1 MVYLSVGD
9 RLSLTF
15 DETEPACDPVTATV
29 VRTLSD
35 REEGLSP
42 EADDYV
48 ACWIEIRCDGDTLPK
63 ICTLVFRMDDSYTL
77 DGQSVTIQK
86 IGVDRP

>member
-1 MVYLSVGD
+1 MVYLFVGD

-15 DETEPACDPVTATV
+15 DETACDPVTATV

-42 EADDYV
+42 EAEDYV
-48 ACWIEIRCDGDTLPK
+48 ACWIEISCDGDTLPER
-63 ICTLVFRMDDSYTL
+63 CTLVFRMDDSYTL
-77 DGQSVTIQK
+77 DGKLVTIRK
-86 IGVDRP
+86 IGMEHP